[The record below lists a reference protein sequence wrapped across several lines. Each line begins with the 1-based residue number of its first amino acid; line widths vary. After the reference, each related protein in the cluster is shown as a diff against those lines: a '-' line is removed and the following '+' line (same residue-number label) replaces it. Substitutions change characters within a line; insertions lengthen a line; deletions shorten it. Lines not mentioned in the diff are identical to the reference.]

1 MASQEYPAPTSDRGA
16 QPSRARL
23 RAFLRTTNGRLVL
36 VAYVS
41 VFISIAILLATN
53 WRHPQPFML
62 AAYKAASVLW
72 MFLLLVLALRFL
84 WLLPI
89 WAHLIWTLG
98 CVSLFLSAIYWPLV
112 TGGDGP
118 LNEALTNLA

>member
-16 QPSRARL
+16 QASRDRL

-41 VFISIAILLATN
+41 VFISIAILLGTN

-84 WLLPI
+84 WRLPI
-89 WAHLIWTLG
+89 WAHRIWTLG
-98 CVSLFLSAIYWPLV
+98 RLSLFLSALCFTLV
-112 TGGDGP
+112 IVTDVP
-118 LNEALTNLA
+118 MDVSL